1 MVMSSLRDEVSTK
14 AAVLVGMAAGVPDK
28 TSLGD
33 VVVAETVYEYEFARM
48 GKSGPSF
55 APRPYPVEDKFIR
68 DIELFPGLFRQWT
81 TDCRDVVR
89 ESERAEFAGSKLK
102 KKDLESWYPE
112 LMRGVIL
119 AGGKL
124 LEDGSLPKMRKTFH
138 DRTRAAEMEGGGF
151 AAACNEFSWRWMVFR
166 GIADFG
172 EPERVKGWQFPAT
185 VAAALVV
192 RYGLLGGVI
201 RGSTFLQ

>member
-1 MVMSSLRDEVSTK
+1 
-14 AAVLVGMAAGVPDK
+14 
-28 TSLGD
+28 
-33 VVVAETVYEYEFARM
+33 
-48 GKSGPSF
+48 
-55 APRPYPVEDKFIR
+55 
-68 DIELFPGLFRQWT
+68 
-81 TDCRDVVR
+81 
-89 ESERAEFAGSKLK
+89 
-102 KKDLESWYPE
+102 
-112 LMRGVIL
+112 MRGVIL